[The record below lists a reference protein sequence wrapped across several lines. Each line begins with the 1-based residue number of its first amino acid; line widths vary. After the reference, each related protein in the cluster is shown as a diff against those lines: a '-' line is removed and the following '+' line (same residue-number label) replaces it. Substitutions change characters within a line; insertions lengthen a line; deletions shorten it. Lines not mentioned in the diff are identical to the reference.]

1 MLLRPRQKLF
11 VERSVAALDTHANT
25 LGVAPTGAGKTIML
39 SAIAGKMIGDSGA
52 KAAVLA
58 HRDELTAQ
66 NREKFARVNPDIT
79 TSVVDATTKSWH
91 GRVTFAMVPTLSR
104 STNLTAMPA
113 LDLLVIDEAHHATAD
128 SYRRIID
135 QALKRN
141 SSCRIF
147 GVTAT
152 PNRGDRKGLRAVFSN
167 VSDQIRIG
175 ELIRSG
181 HLVPPR
187 TFVIDVGVRDD
198 LAKVRKT
205 ASDFDMGEVER
216 IMNRAP
222 VTDAVIRHWQE
233 KAAERQ
239 TVVFCSTV
247 DHARSVAD
255 AFNEA
260 GVAAAL
266 VHGEMG
272 DAARKAALAVY
283 AVGDIQVVVN
293 VAVLTEGWDHPP
305 TSCVVLLRPSSYK
318 STMIQMVGRGLRT
331 VDPNE
336 HPGVVKTDC
345 VVLDFGTSS
354 LMHGSLE
361 QEVDL
366 VGHEASGDAPT
377 KCCPQCEADIPLG
390 CQECPLCGFVFD
402 SIDDDGG
409 NVPLGDFVMSEIDL
423 LKRSSFR
430 WCDLF
435 GDDAALMANGFS
447 AWAGAFFLNGRW
459 YAVGAAKGVEPR
471 LLSIGERMVCLASA
485 DDWLNE
491 HETDESAHKTRRW
504 LSQPPTD
511 RQLAYLPADYRH
523 DFGLTRYQASALLS
537 FQFNR
542 AAIRSLVFGA
552 DRQDL
557 ARAA

>member
-39 SAIAGKMIGDSGA
+39 SAVAGKMIGDTDA

-66 NREKFARVNPDIT
+66 NRDKFARVNPTIS
-79 TSVVDATTKSWH
+79 TSVVDSSDKSWN
-91 GRVTFAMVPTLSR
+91 GRVTFAMVQTLSR
-104 STNLTAMPA
+104 STNLTNMPA

-135 QALKRN
+135 QALKAN
-141 SSCRIF
+141 PACRIF

-152 PNRGDRKGLRAVFSN
+152 PNRGDRKGLREVFSN

-187 TFVIDVGVRDD
+187 TFIIDVGVKDE
-198 LAKVRKT
+198 LVKVHKT

-216 IMNRAP
+216 IMNRTP
-222 VTDAVIRHWQE
+222 VTDAVVKHWKD
-233 KAAERQ
+233 KAADRQ
-239 TVVFCSTV
+239 SVVFCSTV
-247 DHARSVAD
+247 DHARGVTD
-255 AFNEA
+255 AFNAA
-260 GVAAAL
+260 GITAGL

-272 DAARKAALAVY
+272 DSARKSVLAAY
-283 AVGDIQVVVN
+283 AAGKLRMVVN

-305 TSCVVLLRPSSYK
+305 TSCVVLLRPSSFK

-331 VDPNE
+331 VDANE
-336 HPGVVKTDC
+336 HPGIVKTDC

-377 KCCPQCEADIPLG
+377 RCCPQCEAEIPLG
-390 CQECPLCGFVFD
+390 CQECPLCGYVFEGVDD
-402 SIDDDGG
+402 SDGDI
-409 NVPLGDFVMSEIDL
+409 PLSDFVMSEIDL

-447 AWAGAFFLNGRW
+447 AWAGVFFLNGRW
-459 YAVGAAKGVEPR
+459 YGVGAAKGIRPR
-471 LLSIGERMVCLASA
+471 LLSIGERMVCLAA
-485 DDWLNE
+485 GDDWLNE
-491 HETDESAHKTRRW
+491 HESDESAHKTRRW

-542 AAIRSLVFGA
+542 NAIRSLVFGA
-552 DRQDL
+552 DGQDL

>member
-1 MLLRPRQKLF
+1 MLLRPRQRLF
-11 VERSVAALDTHANT
+11 VERSVSALDAHANT

-39 SAIAGKMIGDSGA
+39 SAVAGKMIGDSDA

-66 NREKFARVNPDIT
+66 NQEKFARVNPTIT
-79 TSVVDATTKSWH
+79 TSVVDASDKSWR
-91 GRVTFAMVPTLSR
+91 GRVTFAMVPTLAR
-104 STNLTAMPA
+104 STNLSAMPA

-135 QALKRN
+135 QVLKLN
-141 SSCRIF
+141 PVCRIF

-152 PNRGDRKGLRAVFSN
+152 PNRGDRKGLREVFST
-167 VSDQIRIG
+167 VADQIRIG

-187 TFVIDVGVRDD
+187 TFVIDVGVKDD
-198 LAKVRKT
+198 LAKVKKT

-216 IMNRAP
+216 IMNRTP
-222 VTDAVIRHWQE
+222 VTDAVIRHWKE
-233 KAAERQ
+233 NAVDRQ

-247 DHARSVAD
+247 DHARSVTS
-255 AFNEA
+255 AFNGA
-260 GVAAAL
+260 GVAAGL
-266 VHGEMG
+266 VHGEMA
-272 DAARKAALAVY
+272 DAERKAMLAAY
-283 AVGDIQVVVN
+283 AAGELQIVVN

-305 TSCVVLLRPSSYK
+305 TSCVVLLRPSSFK

-331 VDPNE
+331 IDPNE
-336 HPGVVKTDC
+336 HPGIVKTDC
-345 VVLDFGTSS
+345 IVLDFGTSS

-366 VGHEASGDAPT
+366 VGHEASGDVPT

-390 CQECPLCGFVFD
+390 CCECPLCGFVFD
-402 SIDDDGG
+402 TVEDGG
-409 NVPLGDFVMSEIDL
+409 GDIPLSDFVMSEIDL

-459 YAVGAAKGVEPR
+459 YAVGAAKGIEPR
-471 LLSIGERMVCLASA
+471 LLAIGERMVCLAAA
-485 DDWLNE
+485 DDWLNQ
-491 HETDESAHKTRRW
+491 HESDESAHKTRRW

-511 RQLAYLPADYRH
+511 KQLAYLPADYRH

-542 AAIRSLVFGA
+542 NAIRSLVFGA
-552 DRQDL
+552 DGQGL

>member
-11 VERSVAALDTHANT
+11 VERSVAALGAHPNT

-39 SAIAGKMIGDSGA
+39 SAVAGKMIGDSGA

-135 QALKRN
+135 EALKRN
-141 SSCRIF
+141 PSCRIF

-222 VTDAVIRHWQE
+222 VTDAVIRHWQA

-255 AFNEA
+255 AFNDA
-260 GVAAAL
+260 GFSASL

-272 DAARKAALAVY
+272 DAARKATLAAY
-283 AVGDIQVVVN
+283 AAGDVQIVVN

-336 HPGVVKTDC
+336 HPGIVKTDC

-366 VGHEASGDAPT
+366 VGHEASDDAPT

-402 SIDDDGG
+402 NIDDDGD

-459 YAVGAAKGVEPR
+459 HAVGAAKGIEPR
-471 LLSIGERMVCLASA
+471 LLSIGERMVCLAAA

-491 HETDESAHKTRRW
+491 HESDESAHKTRRW